1 MVAVMNNQT
10 LTTTLRGK
18 GLRITPQREMI
29 LLALTQSQGQMTA
42 EQILE
47 KVHEYS
53 PCVNIAT
60 VYRNLDILR
69 DYEIL
74 SVTALPDRPL
84 QWELV
89 DAEPHH
95 HIVCTECHRMEQ
107 VPHETV
113 AALSEKLLRD
123 YGFRAVL
130 KHMTLPGLCACCA
143 AKPLDS
149 AK

>member
-1 MVAVMNNQT
+1 MVAILENQT
-10 LTTTLRGK
+10 LTTALRRK

-29 LLALTQSQGQMTA
+29 LLALTRNQGQMTA

-69 DYEIL
+69 DNEIL
-74 SVTALPDRPL
+74 SVTALPDHPL

-89 DAEPHH
+89 DIEPHH
-95 HIVCTECHRMEQ
+95 HLVCTRCGHIEQ
-107 VPHETV
+107 VPHEV
-113 AALSEKLLRD
+113 VEVLAAKLRRE
-123 YGFRAVL
+123 YGFHADL
-130 KHMTLPGLCACCA
+130 KHMTLPGVCAHCA
-143 AKPLDS
+143 KKADHT
-149 AK
+149 